1 MRIVAV
7 VQQKGGVGKTTIA
20 VNLAAVTAEHSRVLV
35 VDADHVQHSATDW
48 AEASEAEGATA
59 WPFDFTDDARPEV
72 LSQLRAASDYDTIIV
87 HTPGSLAPSEIQRT
101 GLVLDSAD
109 FVIVPMEP
117 QPLSVTPLMRTIK
130 SVIEPRGL
138 EYRVLL
144 SRVGRE
150 EAQQKRRDETI
161 ARLDEMGIPRL
172 RTVIRQYVVH
182 SDAPATGGVVTTYPE
197 SRQTVHAISD
207 FSSLALE
214 LTSIWANGRNK

>member
-48 AEASEAEGATA
+48 AEASEAEGAMA

-87 HTPGSLAPSEIQRT
+87 DTPGSLAPSEIQRT

-109 FVIVPMEP
+109 FVIVPM
-117 QPLSVTPLMRTIK
+117 
-130 SVIEPRGL
+130 
-138 EYRVLL
+138 
-144 SRVGRE
+144 
-150 EAQQKRRDETI
+150 
-161 ARLDEMGIPRL
+161 
-172 RTVIRQYVVH
+172 
-182 SDAPATGGVVTTYPE
+182 
-197 SRQTVHAISD
+197 
-207 FSSLALE
+207 
-214 LTSIWANGRNK
+214 

>member
-1 MRIVAV
+1 M
-7 VQQKGGVGKTTIA
+7 Q
-20 VNLAAVTAEHSRVLV
+20 
-35 VDADHVQHSATDW
+35 
-48 AEASEAEGATA
+48 
-59 WPFDFTDDARPEV
+59 
-72 LSQLRAASDYDTIIV
+72 
-87 HTPGSLAPSEIQRT
+87 
-101 GLVLDSAD
+101 DSAD

-130 SVIEPRGL
+130 SVNEPRGL
-138 EYRVLL
+138 EYRGLL

-150 EAQQKRRDETI
+150 EAQLKRRDETI
-161 ARLDEMGIPRL
+161 ARLDDMGIPRL

-182 SDAPATGGVVTTYPE
+182 SDAHATGGVVTTYPE